1 MVTAILMAAGCGTRI
16 SRKINNYCKCTLDI
30 GGISL
35 IRYTVRMLIEH
46 GINVHVVVGYDA
58 ERVIKALE
66 GLPVTFHR
74 NYFYSITNSLVSLWF
89 AKEALSGDVVILGNA
104 DVYWEEALLKQLL
117 ADNRDNVMLC
127 DTSRVEVGDYLFR
140 VEDNK
145 VVAYGKG
152 NNCQGAN
159 CEYVG
164 LAAIRGDM
172 ILQFRERLEQMVQN
186 QHHGFW
192 WEEVLYS
199 MIRERPIWTKD
210 VAGTFW
216 AEIDYIEDYGRILE
230 YRKNEK

>member
-1 MVTAILMAAGCGTRI
+1 MTTAILMAAGCGTRI

-35 IRYTVRMLIEH
+35 IRYTVSMLIEH

-66 GLPVTFHR
+66 GLTVTFHR

-89 AKEALSGDVVILGNA
+89 AREALAGDVVILGNA
-104 DVYWEEALLKQLL
+104 DVYWEKALLKQLL
-117 ADNRDNVMLC
+117 VDNRDNVMLC

-145 VVAYGKG
+145 VIASGKG
-152 NNCQGAN
+152 NDCQGAN

-164 LAAIRGDM
+164 LAAIRGEM
-172 ILQFRERLEQMVQN
+172 ILKFRERLEEMIQN
-186 QHHGFW
+186 QNHGYW

-199 MIRERPIWTKD
+199 MIHERSIWAKD
-210 VAGTFW
+210 IAGTFW